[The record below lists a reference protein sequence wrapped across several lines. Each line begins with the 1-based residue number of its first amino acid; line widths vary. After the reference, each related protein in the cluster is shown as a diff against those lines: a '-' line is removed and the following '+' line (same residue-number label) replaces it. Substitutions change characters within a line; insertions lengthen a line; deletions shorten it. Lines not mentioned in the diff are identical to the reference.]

1 MFRKGEA
8 STEVDKKPFLFSA
21 AAFVCCLTAAV
32 LLFVLGG
39 DALSIF
45 AGILLTIVA
54 IAAGAVLLAMV
65 TDRAY
70 VEDGILYMS
79 YLFRRKQIPLSEISK
94 VALKDEIYS
103 VYDRKGTLA
112 GTINARLTGIGTVLY
127 ALDQQKVP
135 FV

>member
-8 STEVDKKPFLFSA
+8 STEVDRKPFLFSA
-21 AAFVCCLTAAV
+21 AAFACCLTAAV
-32 LLFVLGG
+32 LLFVFGG

-45 AGILLTIVA
+45 AGILLSIVA

-70 VEDGILYMS
+70 VCDDVLYMS
-79 YLFRRKQIPLSEISK
+79 YLFRRKQIPLSEIGK
-94 VALKDEIYS
+94 VALKDEVYS
-103 VYDRKGTLA
+103 IYDRKGRLA